1 MTESQYVPADETI
14 IWRYMKMNSFL
25 ELLSGH
31 LVQTRIDMLHDA
43 AEGAYGWKHVQFS
56 SRVLERL
63 RMTNGASHDAAAI
76 IRRARTHA
84 AATYWFEFDRE
95 SYGMWNVYGR
105 TGESVAIETTVG
117 ALREVLARE
126 GEARIE
132 RMRYDP
138 LDGEI
143 NDVHTLFFHKRREY
157 KEEREIRS
165 VQIFPE
171 PLEEPIVD
179 QQLSLDDLNVLIKRI
194 ILAPDSRPTFVDAV
208 KRIVQAVFAYD
219 NKRYAGEICG
229 SALDE
234 DLIPQ

>member
-1 MTESQYVPADETI
+1 MAQSQYVPGDETV

-43 AEGAYGWKHVQFS
+43 GEGAYGWKHVRFS
-56 SRVLERL
+56 PHVLDKL
-63 RMTNGASHDAAAI
+63 QMKNGASQDAAAV
-76 IRRARTHA
+76 IRRARMHA

-138 LDGEI
+138 LEGEI
-143 NDVHTLFFHKRREY
+143 PDVHTLFFHKRREY

-165 VQIFPE
+165 VQVFPE
-171 PLEEPIVD
+171 PLKEPIVN

-194 ILAPDSRPTFVDAV
+194 ILAPDSRETFVDAV
-208 KRIVQAVFAYD
+208 KHIVEAVFAYND
-219 NKRYAGEICG
+219 KRYAGEICG
-229 SALDE
+229 SSLDE
-234 DLIPQ
+234 DLIP